1 MPYLYKLP
9 NSVSFRGKG
18 LFGYSFGRMK
28 QKDLEVLY
36 VESETGHDTFMVLGG
51 VTRTYYV
58 LSGNGSFTIEGHEY
72 SVSPGDLVEVPPGVE
87 YCYSG
92 RMSMLAFCRTG
103 LFHRRDKFTRW
114 NHEVVGEVPPFPLD
128 GGSWVQR
135 LVRVR
140 IFGKS
145 PTNAFLR
152 LNHYLWDHVPP
163 SLLSSGAIKRYGR
176 FLHALVRIQDV
187 RAQAHS
193 TFFLRNRPEL
203 ELIQRLV
210 REKQHGDTI
219 RVAVLACSTGAE
231 VYSIAWAIRTA
242 RPDLKLVMHAVDVS
256 NDAVEHAQRG
266 VYPLNAKVN
275 LKGLR
280 DCMAAGHWRV
290 GEPGS
295 GLIDSEI
302 FERMTPGE
310 MAEFFDIRDDAA
322 VIKDRLKEGIRWGT
336 ADVRAPE
343 LCDHLGR
350 HDIVVANNFLC
361 HMERAEA
368 EQCLRNIG
376 TLVDAPGVLFVSGI
390 DLEVR
395 QKVASDLGW
404 RPVDDLLE
412 QIHDGD
418 TCLRGQWP
426 FQYAGLEPL
435 NKHRSDW
442 KIRYAAAF
450 QAGSSKNNGHNL
462 PNEGATFQER
472 TEPQST
478 PV

>member
-9 NSVSFRGKG
+9 TSVSFRGKG

-28 QKDLEVLY
+28 QKDIEVLR
-36 VESETGHDTFMVLGG
+36 VESESGHDTFMILRG

-58 LSGNGSFTIEGHEY
+58 LSGNGSFTIDGHEY
-72 SVSPGDLVEVPPGVE
+72 SVSPGVLIEVPPGVE

-92 RMSMLAFCRTG
+92 RMTMLAFCRTG
-103 LFHRRDKFTRW
+103 WFHRRDKFTKW
-114 NHEVVGEVPPFPLD
+114 NRDVVGDLAPYPLN
-128 GGSWVQR
+128 GGPWLQR

-140 IFGKS
+140 ILGKS

-152 LNHYLWDHVPP
+152 FNNYVWDKLP
-163 SLLSSGAIKRYGR
+163 SSVLRSGVLQSYGR
-176 FLHALVRIQDV
+176 FLHALVRIQHT

-210 REKQHGDTI
+210 RGKNQGDTV

-242 RPDLKLVMHAVDVS
+242 RPDLKLVIHAVDVS
-256 NDAVEHAQRG
+256 SDAVEQAQRG
-266 VYPLNAKVN
+266 IYPLNAKVN
-275 LKGLR
+275 LDSLR

-302 FERMTPGE
+302 FERLTPAE
-310 MAEFFDIRDDAA
+310 KAEFFDIQGDLA
-322 VIKDRLKEGIRWGT
+322 VIKDCLKEGIEWGA

-343 LCDHLGR
+343 LRAQMGL

-368 EQCLRNIG
+368 EHCLRNIG
-376 TLVDAPGVLFVSGI
+376 QLVDARGVLFVSGV
-390 DLEVR
+390 DLEIR
-395 QKVASDLGW
+395 QKVARDLGW
-404 RPVDDLLE
+404 QPVDELLE

-418 TCLRGQWP
+418 SCLRGQWP

-435 NKHRSDW
+435 TKHRSDW
-442 KIRYAAAF
+442 KMRYAAAF
-450 QAGSSKNNGHNL
+450 QVGASTKSGHNL
-462 PNEGATFQER
+462 QHGGTTLQEQV
-472 TEPQST
+472 EPQST
-478 PV
+478 TV

>member
-9 NSVSFRGKG
+9 TSVSFRGKG
-18 LFGYSFGRMK
+18 LFGYSFGRMQ

-36 VESETGHDTFMVLGG
+36 VESETGHDTFMILRG

-58 LSGNGSFTIEGHEY
+58 LSGNGSFTIDGHEY
-72 SVSPGDLVEVPPGVE
+72 SVSPGVLVEVPPGVE

-92 RMSMLAFCRTG
+92 RMTMLAFCRTG
-103 LFHRRDKFTRW
+103 RFHRPDKFTKW
-114 NHEVVGEVPPFPLD
+114 NRGVVGDAAPYPLE
-128 GGSWVQR
+128 GGSWLQQ

-152 LNHYLWDHVPP
+152 LNNYVWDKLPAP
-163 SLLSSGAIKRYGR
+163 LLRSGAFQWYGR
-176 FLHALVRIQDV
+176 CLHALVRIQHT

-210 REKQHGDTI
+210 RGKNHGDTVK
-219 RVAVLACSTGAE
+219 VAVLACSTGAE

-242 RPDLKLVMHAVDVS
+242 RPDLKLSIHAVDVS
-256 NDAVEHAQRG
+256 KDAVEHAQRG
-266 VYPLNAKVN
+266 VYPLNAKVS
-275 LKGLR
+275 LDSLR
-280 DCMAAGHWRV
+280 DCMAAGRWRV

-295 GLIDSEI
+295 GLVDSEI
-302 FERMTPGE
+302 FERMSTAE
-310 MAEFFDIRDDAA
+310 KAEFFDIRDDAA
-322 VIKDRLKEGIRWGT
+322 VVKSWLKEGIEWGV
-336 ADVRAPE
+336 ADVRGPE
-343 LCDHLGR
+343 LQDQMGL

-361 HMERAEA
+361 HMERVEA
-368 EQCLRNIG
+368 EKCLRNIG
-376 TLVDAPGVLFVSGI
+376 RLVDAHGVLFVSGI
-390 DLEVR
+390 DLEIR
-395 QKVASDLGW
+395 QKVARDLGW
-404 RPVDDLLE
+404 QHIDQLLE

-418 TCLRGQWP
+418 SCLRGQWP

-442 KIRYAAAF
+442 KMRYAAVF
-450 QAGSSKNNGHNL
+450 QTGSST
-462 PNEGATFQER
+462 PNSRQSQGEGRTLQEHAK
-472 TEPQST
+472 PQST
-478 PV
+478 AV